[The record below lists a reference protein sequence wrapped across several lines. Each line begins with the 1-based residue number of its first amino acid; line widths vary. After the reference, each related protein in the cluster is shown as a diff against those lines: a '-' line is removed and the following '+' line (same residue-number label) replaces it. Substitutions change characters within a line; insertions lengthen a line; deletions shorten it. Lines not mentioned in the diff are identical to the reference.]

1 MLGERSASASWVFF
15 MGILHVRTTAQGMN
29 RILRK
34 NCTHQRS
41 HHPLLLSSFLIFCR
55 KQNIRLPPYQ
65 CHWALE
71 EVIFPSLPKQGNSLC
86 KVLRKFRELS
96 LKLSDLDDNYATS
109 SIFIVRE
116 HQVLKGFIAEKC
128 YQLDLVP
135 VG

>member
-1 MLGERSASASWVFF
+1 

-34 NCTHQRS
+34 NCTHQRR
-41 HHPLLLSSFLIFCR
+41 HHPLLLSSFLPFKSK
-55 KQNIRLPPYQ
+55 KQNIRHPPYQ

-71 EVIFPSLPKQGNSLC
+71 EVIFPSLPKQGNILC
-86 KVLRKFRELS
+86 KVSRKFPELS
-96 LKLSDLDDNYATS
+96 LKLSNLDDNYATS

-116 HQVLKGFIAEKC
+116 HQVLKGFVAEKC